1 MDTKVD
7 KTKHN
12 SNEKVVPKDKR
23 KTGSSRGELAVD
35 AHIGSSILTKEQNM
49 SYKDKAQQDEE
60 EINKMGTEK
69 ISKLMITM
77 GLPMIL
83 SMVVQAFYN
92 IVDSYFVS
100 AMPDTDKIVGVGD
113 YAMNALTLAFP
124 IQMLMVAV
132 GVGTGVGINALL
144 SKTLGERNKENASY
158 VAGNA
163 IFIGLCTYVV
173 FLLFG
178 LFGVD
183 LYMNSQT
190 SDPIIL
196 QMGKEYLGICCI
208 LSFGIILF
216 TIYEKLLQST
226 GKTVLCTIGQLAGA
240 LTNIVLDPILIFG
253 YFGMPQMGVAGA
265 AYATVIGQFVSL
277 ILDMI
282 FHYGFNN
289 DVNRQLRYIK
299 PKKRIIKDIY
309 IVGVPAILMQALMSF
324 MTYGVNIIFISVS
337 TAAVTAY
344 GVYYKIQ
351 QFVFFVAFGLN
362 NAIIPIVS
370 FNYGMRN
377 KQRVKEGIFYG
388 MMYTLIIMGIGL
400 AFLQIFAHQVAGIF
414 ALSPDIQKLC
424 ITSIR
429 IITIGYLFA
438 GANIAYQGIFQALG
452 CGVQSLIISL
462 LRLIVIA
469 LPLAWLF
476 TKIPNS
482 ENVIW
487 WAFPIAEGFALIVAV
502 FIMKKINKD
511 KVKELA

>member
-1 MDTKVD
+1 MKNY
-7 KTKHN
+7 KRESN
-12 SNEKVVPKDKR
+12 S
-23 KTGSSRGELAVD
+23 
-35 AHIGSSILTKEQNM
+35 I
-49 SYKDKAQQDEE
+49 YK
-60 EINKMGTEK
+60 
-69 ISKLMITM
+69 
-77 GLPMIL
+77 
-83 SMVVQAFYN
+83 Y
-92 IVDSYFVS
+92 
-100 AMPDTDKIVGVGD
+100 
-113 YAMNALTLAFP
+113 TLANLNLRSSKSTSGDIITVIP
-124 IQMLMVAV
+124 QGSKVEILDGAEDWYEVIYNNQRGYVY
-132 GVGTGVGINALL
+132 NQYL
-144 SKTLGERNKENASY
+144 SKTKY
-158 VAGNA
+158 
-163 IFIGLCTYVV
+163 TWTDV
-173 FLLFG
+173 FLRSFPTSES
-178 LFGVD
+178 
-183 LYMNSQT
+183 NSVALVPDKSIVQVLSSNGDWDHVIFNDKEGYIFNYFL
-190 SDPIIL
+190 SDDGNPP
-196 QMGKEYLGICCI
+196 GGYDFEYLGICCI
-208 LSFGIILF
+208 LSLGVILF

-253 YFGMPQMGVAGA
+253 YLGMPQMGVAGA

-289 DVNRQLRYIK
+289 DVDRQLRYIK

-351 QFVFFVAFGLN
+351 QFVFFAAFGLN

-370 FNYGMRN
+370 FNYGMKD
-377 KQRVKEGIFYG
+377 KQRVKDGIHYG

-400 AFLQIFAHQVAGIF
+400 VVLQIFAHQVASIF

-424 ITSIR
+424 ILSIR

-452 CGVQSLIISL
+452 CGVHSLIISL
-462 LRLIVIA
+462 LRLIIVA

-476 TKIPNS
+476 TKVSNS
-482 ENVIW
+482 ESMIW
-487 WAFPIAEGFALIVAV
+487 WAFPIAEGVALIVSL
-502 FIMKKINKD
+502 FMMRKINKD
-511 KVKELA
+511 RVKELS

>member
-12 SNEKVVPKDKR
+12 SNEKIVPKDKR
-23 KTGSSRGELAVD
+23 KTGSNRGELAMD

-351 QFVFFVAFGLN
+351 QFVFFAAFGLN

>member
-1 MDTKVD
+1 MDTKVE
-7 KTKHN
+7 KTTHN
-12 SNEKVVPKDKR
+12 AKEKIMEEEAHLR
-23 KTGSSRGELAVD
+23 KN
-35 AHIGSSILTKEQNM
+35 ILNKEQQM
-49 SYKDKAQQDEE
+49 SYKDKIEEDEE
-60 EINKMGTEK
+60 VINKMGTEP
-69 ISKLMITM
+69 ISKLMIAM

-100 AMPDTDKIVGVGD
+100 AMPDTAQIVGMGD

-124 IQMLMVAV
+124 IQMFMVAI

-144 SKTLGERNKENASY
+144 SKTLGEGKRETASY

-163 IFIGLCTYVV
+163 IFIGICTYVV

-178 LFGVD
+178 LFGVHA
-183 LYMNSQT
+183 YMNSQT

-208 LSFGIILF
+208 LSFGVILF

-226 GKTVLCTIGQLAGA
+226 GKTVLCTIGQRAGA

-351 QFVFFVAFGLN
+351 
-362 NAIIPIVS
+362 I
-370 FNYGMRN
+370 
-377 KQRVKEGIFYG
+377 
-388 MMYTLIIMGIGL
+388 
-400 AFLQIFAHQVAGIF
+400 
-414 ALSPDIQKLC
+414 LC
-424 ITSIR
+424 Q
-429 IITIGYLFA
+429 
-438 GANIAYQGIFQALG
+438 N
-452 CGVQSLIISL
+452 
-462 LRLIVIA
+462 
-469 LPLAWLF
+469 
-476 TKIPNS
+476 
-482 ENVIW
+482 
-487 WAFPIAEGFALIVAV
+487 
-502 FIMKKINKD
+502 
-511 KVKELA
+511 

>member
-1 MDTKVD
+1 MDTKIKKTKYNAKD
-7 KTKHN
+7 KTTDNKKFIGN
-12 SNEKVVPKDKR
+12 DEKLATENYKGKAVLNQTYDK
-23 KTGSSRGELAVD
+23 
-35 AHIGSSILTKEQNM
+35 
-49 SYKDKAQQDEE
+49 SYKDKVQEDEE
-60 EINKMGTEK
+60 KINKMGTEP
-69 ISKLMITM
+69 ISKLMIAM

-100 AMPDTDKIVGVGD
+100 AMPDTAQVTGIGD

-124 IQMLMVAV
+124 IQMLMVAI

-144 SKTLGERNKENASY
+144 SKTLGEGKREIASY
-158 VAGNA
+158 VGGNA
-163 IFIGLCTYVV
+163 IFIGICTYVI

-183 LYMNSQT
+183 IYMNSQT
-190 SDPIIL
+190 SDPIVL
-196 QMGKEYLGICCI
+196 QMGKEYLGICCT
-208 LSFGIILF
+208 LSFGVILF

-253 YFGMPQMGVAGA
+253 LFGMPQMGVAGA

-282 FHYGFNN
+282 FHYGFNH
-289 DVNRQLRYIK
+289 DIDKQLKYIK

-344 GVYYKIQ
+344 GIYYKIQ
-351 QFVFFVAFGLN
+351 QFIFFAAFGLN

-370 FNYGMRN
+370 FNYGMKN
-377 KQRVKEGIFYG
+377 KQRVKEGIRYG

-400 AFLQIFAHQVAGIF
+400 VALQIFAHQISGIF
-414 ALSPDIQKLC
+414 ALSPDIQNLC
-424 ITSIR
+424 ILSIR

-452 CGVQSLIISL
+452 YGVHSLIVSL
-462 LRLIVIA
+462 LRLIVVA

-476 TKIPNS
+476 TKMSNAQS
-482 ENVIW
+482 VIW
-487 WAFPIAEGFALIVAV
+487 WAFPIAEGVALIVAV
-502 FIMKKINKD
+502 FMMRKINKD

>member
-1 MDTKVD
+1 MDTKVE
-7 KTKHN
+7 KTTHN
-12 SNEKVVPKDKR
+12 AKEKVMEEEAHLR
-23 KTGSSRGELAVD
+23 KN
-35 AHIGSSILTKEQNM
+35 ILNKEQQM
-49 SYKDKAQQDEE
+49 SYKDKIEEDEE
-60 EINKMGTEK
+60 VINKMGTEP
-69 ISKLMITM
+69 ISKLMIAM

-100 AMPDTDKIVGVGD
+100 AMPDTAQIVGMGD

-124 IQMLMVAV
+124 IQMFMVAI

-144 SKTLGERNKENASY
+144 SKTLGEGKRETASY

-163 IFIGLCTYVV
+163 IFIGICTYVV

-178 LFGVD
+178 LFGVHT
-183 LYMNSQT
+183 YMNSQT

-208 LSFGIILF
+208 LSFGVILF

-253 YFGMPQMGVAGA
+253 YLGMPQMGVAGA

-289 DVNRQLRYIK
+289 DVDRQLRYIK

-351 QFVFFVAFGLN
+351 QFVFFAAFGLN

-370 FNYGMRN
+370 FNYGMKD
-377 KQRVKEGIFYG
+377 KQRVKDGIHYG

-400 AFLQIFAHQVAGIF
+400 VVLQIFAHQVASIF

-424 ITSIR
+424 ILSIR

-452 CGVQSLIISL
+452 CGVHSLIISL
-462 LRLIVIA
+462 LRLIIVA

-476 TKIPNS
+476 TKVSNS
-482 ENVIW
+482 ESMIW
-487 WAFPIAEGFALIVAV
+487 WAFPIEEGVALIVSL
-502 FIMKKINKD
+502 FMMRKINKD
-511 KVKELA
+511 RVKELS